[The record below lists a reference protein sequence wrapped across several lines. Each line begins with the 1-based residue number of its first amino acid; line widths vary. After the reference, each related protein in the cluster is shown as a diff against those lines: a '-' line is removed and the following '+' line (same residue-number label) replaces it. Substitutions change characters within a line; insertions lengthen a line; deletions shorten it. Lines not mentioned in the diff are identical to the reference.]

1 MNREQLAHIVR
12 AAARIAGDGD
22 IIILGSQSVLGLRDA
37 DSLPAEATMS
47 IEAEHR
53 VS

>member
-1 MNREQLAHIVR
+1 MNREQLARIVR
-12 AAARIAGDGD
+12 AAARIAGDRD

-47 IEAEHR
+47 DRGRHR
-53 VS
+53 VP